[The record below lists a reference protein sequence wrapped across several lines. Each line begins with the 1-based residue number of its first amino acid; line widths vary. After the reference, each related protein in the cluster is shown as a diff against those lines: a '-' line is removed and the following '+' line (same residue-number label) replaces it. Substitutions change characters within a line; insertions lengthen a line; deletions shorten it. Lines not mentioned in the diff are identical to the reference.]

1 VNTRIPASSA
11 GKILQVMKCR
21 YWKKI
26 NERERT
32 AESVDNDPWAS
43 HSAAVLLAEIGT
55 IGAYKN
61 ARQVAGNAGLTPVE
75 LRCGSSA
82 TASAC
87 REHAI
92 CTW

>member
-1 VNTRIPASSA
+1 MTTIP
-11 GKILQVMKCR
+11 GK
-21 YWKKI
+21 
-26 NERERT
+26 
-32 AESVDNDPWAS
+32 AS

-75 LRCGSSA
+75 
-82 TASAC
+82 
-87 REHAI
+87 HAI